1 MVETRKF
8 VQVENAGKSMLLNIS
23 WVKRVLRDYDGG
35 DAVEDY
41 NGMVFRCVDAK
52 DPPPWG
58 SIFENCIVE
67 V

>member
-1 MVETRKF
+1 MTGTNKF
-8 VQVENAGKSMLLNIS
+8 VQVENAGKSMLLNIA
-23 WVKRVLRDYDGG
+23 WVKRVLRDYGGG

-41 NGMVFRCVDAK
+41 NGKVFRCVDVK